1 MFASTRSV
9 AGLHHITRRVLAA
22 LLLRPTADRL
32 ALGRPERSLFLLS
45 LFTSSPAVRTSFDA
59 LRPPRP
65 THRTWGGKKTAS
77 LLSSRKLTH
86 WPADSRRRI
95 PVSAE
100 RTVPARF
107 SLAYSRFLSLFR
119 SLGVANTPL
128 LYPDSPLHGRCH
140 SRKAA
145 TLARVGMLPAT
156 HTHVHASFAHARP
169 TRQRAERVSRPPRR
183 KNSTERFTECLS
195 GFSLLPSTSTESCV
209 GRDSTRASLFLILLL
224 LSLFSLFFF
233 FWSYN
238 LWRSRASGLA
248 QPALRRSS
256 TPKSGGRGSNGNEIT
271 VTIVNKS
278 NSHTTVY

>member
-9 AGLHHITRRVLAA
+9 GGLHHITRRVLAA

-65 THRTWGGKKTAS
+65 THRTWGEKKQRACYPRGSSLTGPLTRAVAS
-77 LLSSRKLTH
+77 
-86 WPADSRRRI
+86 PSRR
-95 PVSAE
+95 SAQCQ
-100 RTVPARF
+100 RDSLSLTLAF
-107 SLAYSRFLSLFR
+107 SLPRR
-119 SLGVANTPL
+119 SQHAPTLPN
-128 LYPDSPLHGRCH
+128 SPLHGRCH